1 MPKEQ
6 SESPFKD
13 MYVPKNIQ
21 HNAGVVNFMY
31 VRLSC
36 KGFMLIPC
44 QTIFEESQTCRGVF
58 GALVAGL
65 IAGIWGVTGWGGFL
79 YYLAM
84 QAVVSFHATAQHTR
98 MLCRCSS
105 ALGGAQRYWVYQ
117 SRGMLTSTYC
127 CHSECRAALEAADAC
142 AGSRATVCKD
152 RWSGR

>member
-1 MPKEQ
+1 MRKEQ

-13 MYVPKNIQ
+13 MYIPKNIQ

-36 KGFMLIPC
+36 KGFMSIPC
-44 QTIFEESQTCRGVF
+44 QTFFEGRKTCRGVF

-84 QAVVSFHATAQHTR
+84 QAVVSFHATAQHAC
-98 MLCRCSS
+98 MLYRYSS
-105 ALGGAQRYWVYQ
+105 ALRGAQKFLAYIPR
-117 SRGMLTSTYC
+117 SMLISTYYC
-127 CHSECRAALEAADAC
+127 QSECCAALEAADAC
-142 AGSRATVCKD
+142 AGGTVTVCKD

>member
-13 MYVPKNIQ
+13 MYIPKNIQ

-36 KGFMLIPC
+36 KGFMSMTC
-44 QTIFEESQTCRGVF
+44 QTLFENRKTCRGVF

-84 QAVVSFHATAQHTR
+84 QAVVSLHATAQHAC
-98 MLCRCSS
+98 MLCRYSS
-105 ALGGAQRYWVYQ
+105 ALPGAQKFLVYIF
-117 SRGMLTSTYC
+117 SMLTSTSCCYSEYC
-127 CHSECRAALEAADAC
+127 AALEAADAC
-142 AGSRATVCKD
+142 AGGCATVCKD
-152 RWSGR
+152 RWSGG